1 MNSWFPPLRA
11 RAVLIFSAALVVF
24 GLVPV
29 LYFVGLLAWQL
40 AMLFQT
46 GAWTPLP
53 ASLLF
58 TDHSFAFVPG
68 FPWTWL
74 MSPDSLLPVHTGAM
88 WVLGRLHAGLIFALV
103 GLVIVA
109 LGVIGTLRQYA
120 TIRAQKQR
128 REDSLRRVRDY
139 LRDEG
144 TIAPFDER
152 REPFIS
158 VPKKS
163 RAAGSARGM

>member
-11 RAVLIFSAALVVF
+11 RVVLIFSAALAVL

-29 LYFVGLLAWQL
+29 LYFVGLLAWQF

-46 GAWTPLP
+46 RAWVPLP

-58 TDHSFAFVPG
+58 TDHSFAFVPQ
-68 FPWTWL
+68 FPWAWL
-74 MSPDSLLPVHTGAM
+74 MTPDSLLPVHTGAM
-88 WVLGRLHAGLIFALV
+88 WVLGRLHVGLIFALA
-103 GLVIVA
+103 GLGIVA
-109 LGVIGTLRQYA
+109 LGVLGTLRQYA

-128 REDSLRRVRDY
+128 SEDSRRRVRDY
-139 LRDEG
+139 RRDEG
-144 TIAPFDER
+144 TIAPLDER

-158 VPKKS
+158 APKKS
-163 RAAGSARGM
+163 RAAGGARGM